1 MNTPFSTCLR
11 LLIFLIATVKSLAA
25 LADVRGI
32 DTISLAEHADAY
44 LDALKPVDGNP
55 ALEVRRYA
63 TSLSRIA
70 ATAENHRAVRPF
82 FHQLGQGQKTLLF
95 TADSHLRLSANTA
108 VWGLAEY
115 AAGERRRVKWN
126 STADFLLLYPYVMAD
141 TLGGDLTFERYAFK
155 AGWASAWKKIK
166 IGAEARFRAEHE
178 YRTTD
183 PRPRNI
189 VTDLTLLF
197 GASAPLLAS
206 HELGLTGGLRFYK
219 QTNNVAFLREAGVI
233 PEYHMLG
240 LGMDYKRFSGNNA
253 SAYYKATGC
262 EVGID
267 LVPTG
272 KSGLM
277 LSTQYAYTPY
287 HRILP
292 NLNALRVAGLDSTWR
307 AVAPEYMKGMAW
319 ADYAKKGNWMFTSVY
334 RNRNNEFYP
343 YFLNNKQAFLAN
355 NELLQVNNKFESMLT
370 PALLSYACGDVA
382 YDKADVES
390 YRRDLH
396 TFNMPDSC
404 ACLVLCDIADLRG
417 QGRIA
422 DLISYMKTS
431 GRYLDKY
438 YGIRAN
444 IEQTFKF
451 PNATAEEKKAL
462 LAYLQEAVKREEGTK
477 VGMRLRSFVES
488 LANAGKGITFATGTV
503 ADILAKAKAEGKMVF
518 LDCYTTWCGPCRMM
532 ANTIFTK
539 NEVGEYFNKHFV
551 SYKLDMERG
560 EGPALGKKYGVK
572 AFPTMLFMDAE
583 GNVRHTIV
591 GSKSA
596 NELIE
601 EAKAALKK

>member
-1 MNTPFSTCLR
+1 MSSFNLKRTLP
-11 LLIFLIATVKSLAA
+11 LLFAAA
-25 LADVRGI
+25 LA
-32 DTISLAEHADAY
+32 T
-44 LDALKPVDGNP
+44 
-55 ALEVRRYA
+55 
-63 TSLSRIA
+63 
-70 ATAENHRAVRPF
+70 
-82 FHQLGQGQKTLLF
+82 
-95 TADSHLRLSANTA
+95 
-108 VWGLAEY
+108 
-115 AAGERRRVKWN
+115 
-126 STADFLLLYPYVMAD
+126 
-141 TLGGDLTFERYAFK
+141 
-155 AGWASAWKKIK
+155 
-166 IGAEARFRAEHE
+166 
-178 YRTTD
+178 
-183 PRPRNI
+183 
-189 VTDLTLLF
+189 
-197 GASAPLLAS
+197 GASAQVELPKCETARVYGDTARLSVMKYVGTMEEAQALSKKTKKPIFFNCYVSWATTCVAMDQYVFSNQAFAKTMDKKFVNLIVDMRSKEGRELAKK
-206 HELGLTGGLRFYK
+206 Y
-219 QTNNVAFLREAGVI
+219 GVRS
-233 PEYHMLG
+233 Y
-240 LGMDYKRFSGNNA
+240 
-253 SAYYKATGC
+253 AYY
-262 EVGID
+262 
-267 LVPTG
+267 LVLDAQGNVLQRIQGGSKLPDFLQNLELALSPKTSLAG
-272 KSGLM
+272 TEAKYKSGKYSRQELFN
-277 LSTQYAYTPY
+277 Y
-287 HRILP
+287 
-292 NLNALRVAGLDSTWR
+292 LNALRVAGLDSTWR
-307 AVAPEYMKGMAW
+307 AVAPEYMKGMTW

-417 QGRIA
+417 QGRIT
-422 DLISYMKTS
+422 DLINYMKTS

-451 PNATAEEKKAL
+451 PKATAEEKKAL

-539 NEVGEYFNKHFV
+539 SEVGEYFNKHFV

>member
-1 MNTPFSTCLR
+1 MSSFNLKRTLP
-11 LLIFLIATVKSLAA
+11 LLFAAA
-25 LADVRGI
+25 LA
-32 DTISLAEHADAY
+32 T
-44 LDALKPVDGNP
+44 
-55 ALEVRRYA
+55 
-63 TSLSRIA
+63 
-70 ATAENHRAVRPF
+70 
-82 FHQLGQGQKTLLF
+82 
-95 TADSHLRLSANTA
+95 
-108 VWGLAEY
+108 
-115 AAGERRRVKWN
+115 
-126 STADFLLLYPYVMAD
+126 
-141 TLGGDLTFERYAFK
+141 
-155 AGWASAWKKIK
+155 
-166 IGAEARFRAEHE
+166 
-178 YRTTD
+178 
-183 PRPRNI
+183 
-189 VTDLTLLF
+189 
-197 GASAPLLAS
+197 GASAQVELPKCETARVYGDTARLSVMKYVGTMEEAQALSKKTKKPIFFNCYVSWATTCVAMDQYVFSNQAFAKTMDKKFVNLIVDMRSKEGRELAKK
-206 HELGLTGGLRFYK
+206 Y
-219 QTNNVAFLREAGVI
+219 GVRS
-233 PEYHMLG
+233 Y
-240 LGMDYKRFSGNNA
+240 
-253 SAYYKATGC
+253 AYY
-262 EVGID
+262 
-267 LVPTG
+267 LVLDAQGNVLQRIQGGSKLPDFLQNLELALSPKTSLAG
-272 KSGLM
+272 TEAKYKSGKYSRQELFN
-277 LSTQYAYTPY
+277 Y
-287 HRILP
+287 
-292 NLNALRVAGLDSTWR
+292 LNALRVAGLDSTWR
-307 AVAPEYMKGMAW
+307 AVALEYMKGMTW

-518 LDCYTTWCGPCRMM
+518 LDCYTTWCGPCRVMS
-532 ANTIFTK
+532 NTIFTK

-601 EAKAALKK
+601 EAKTALKK